1 MFLYKTFLL
10 DFNCFRSSLSETSK
24 VEVAGWGATTK
35 FGREPADV
43 LQFLS
48 VNVTDFNTCKVSFTQ
63 LNIVPKNNHVGFLF
77 LLPYT
82 TEYWFCFFVFFG
94 AK

>member
-1 MFLYKTFLL
+1 MENFSPF
-10 DFNCFRSSLSETSK
+10 FNCFRSSLAETSK

-48 VNVTDFNTCKVSFTQ
+48 VNVTDFNTCKVASTQ
-63 LNIVPKNNHVGFLF
+63 LYRSNPESF
-77 LLPYT
+77 
-82 TEYWFCFFVFFG
+82 
-94 AK
+94 